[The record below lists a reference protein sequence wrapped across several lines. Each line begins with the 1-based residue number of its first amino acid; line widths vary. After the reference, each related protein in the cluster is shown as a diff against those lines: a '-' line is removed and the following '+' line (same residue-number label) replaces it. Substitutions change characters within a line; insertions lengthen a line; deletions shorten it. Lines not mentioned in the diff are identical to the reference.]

1 VEETTT
7 RRVYRSR
14 TDRVLGGVAGGLGEY
29 LGIDPVLM
37 RIAFVALG
45 IAGVGVVA
53 YIIGL
58 IAIPEAPLGHTPAPA
73 AAGNGTSARFVVGAL
88 LVAAGVLYMVDWV
101 IPIRRAVVPLTL
113 IGVGA
118 AIALYGMRK

>member
-1 VEETTT
+1 VEETST

-14 TDRVLGGVAGGLGEY
+14 GDRVLGGVAGGLGEY

-45 IAGVGVVA
+45 ISGVGVVA
-53 YIIGL
+53 YIVGL
-58 IAIPEAPLGHTPAPA
+58 IAIPEAPIGYTPAPSSTD
-73 AAGNGTSARFVVGAL
+73 NGTSARFVVGVL
-88 LVAAGVLYMVDWV
+88 LVAAGVFYMLDWV
-101 IPIRRAVVPLTL
+101 IPIRRALVPLTL